1 MGGQHN
7 GVPWDTVMC
16 TVCHSSARE
25 RKSARTGPC
34 RMRAGAPGGAGGAAR
49 KLQFF
54 TRSAKDDEHAWTPG
68 RTPLWK
74 ETRSSGARAGRDRA
88 PISLALP
95 AYRPARVLIDDFHH
109 IRHLWTTAPARY
121 RHALNAWV
129 PPSPRVRC
137 RTASVTY
144 YVVLN
149 LLSARARAPCPEPSA
164 TYVIVVGA
172 KVNVVSAVR
181 TRVRK

>member
-1 MGGQHN
+1 MVLGEPGVLDSTAHRECGVRGMGGQHN
-7 GVPWDTVMC
+7 GVPWDTGMC

-109 IRHLWTTAPARY
+109 IRHLDDCPCQ
-121 RHALNAWV
+121 V
-129 PPSPRVRC
+129 PPRFKCLGAPLKGPPRHVCVAER
-137 RTASVTY
+137 R
-144 YVVLN
+144 
-149 LLSARARAPCPEPSA
+149 LLL
-164 TYVIVVGA
+164 T
-172 KVNVVSAVR
+172 
-181 TRVRK
+181 T